1 VAEPFHL
8 HFPDDRPD
16 LTTTFVSQYLDGLG
30 KSVLDA
36 HPLNGTIEIVLTSDE
51 ELERLNTNFRGVNKP
66 TDVLSFSLQEG
77 QPLVVAESEERTA
90 GEIYIS
96 VERATQQAASLHV
109 TLWEELGRLMVHG
122 LLHLAGYDHDTEE
135 TLRFMEGE
143 TESFLRRHNVP
154 DTRPVTSDER

>member
-1 VAEPFHL
+1 MAEPIHL
-8 HFPDDRPD
+8 HLPDDRPD
-16 LTTTFVSQYLDGLG
+16 LTATCVSEYLDVLG
-30 KSVLDA
+30 RSVLDA
-36 HPLNGTIEIVLTSDE
+36 HPLTGTIEIVLTNDE
-51 ELERLNTNFRGVNKP
+51 ELERLNSSFRGVSGP

-77 QPLVVAESEERTA
+77 QPLVVDESEERTA

-96 VERATQQAASLHV
+96 VERAMEQAAALNV
-109 TLWEELGRLMVHG
+109 TLREELGRLMVHG

-143 TESFLRRHNVP
+143 TEHFLQRHDVP